1 MIILPFRADK
11 ALEHIG
17 QLLEGDPLA
26 VPRVGHGPDHAEGT
40 VPDRPVRLEVR
51 RGRCRLTT

>member
-1 MIILPFRADK
+1 MLPFRADK

-26 VPRVGHGPDHAEGT
+26 VPRVGHGPDHAEGP
-40 VPDRPVRLEVR
+40 VADRPVRLEVR